1 MQQYKVNIPEGI
13 SGDWSVKRF
22 TVTSNGEK
30 MERIRSIFS
39 FSSRGRYTPEGE
51 YTKLSRGGLVIMS
64 DTPDEIKDHYSMIIE
79 AKEHV
84 LINGLGLGVVLQGCL
99 DKPEVT
105 HATVIEKSQD
115 VINLVGKYYQDKYGD
130 RLTIIN
136 EDAFTYKPPKGTRY
150 GAVWHDIWDNICE
163 DNLPEMMKLHRKY
176 GRHAE
181 WQGSWCRYRCEQQR

>member
-1 MQQYKVNIPEGI
+1 MQQYKVNIPEGT
-13 SGDWSVKRF
+13 SGIWSVKRF
-22 TVTSNGEK
+22 TVTPEDEN
-30 MERIRSIFS
+30 MERIRSTFS

-51 YTKLSRGGLVIMS
+51 YTKLSRNGHIIMS

-79 AKEHV
+79 AKGHI

-105 HATVIEKSQD
+105 HATVIEQSQD

-136 EDAFTYKPPKGTRY
+136 EDAFTYKPPKGTKY
-150 GAVWHDIWDNICE
+150 GSVWHDIWDNICE
-163 DNLPEMMKLHRKY
+163 DNLPEMKTLHRKY
-176 GRHAE
+176 GRYAE